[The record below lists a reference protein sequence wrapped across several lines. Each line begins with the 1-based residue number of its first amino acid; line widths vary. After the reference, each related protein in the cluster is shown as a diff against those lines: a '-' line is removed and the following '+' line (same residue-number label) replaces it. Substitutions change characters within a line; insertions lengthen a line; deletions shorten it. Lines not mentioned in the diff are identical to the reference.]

1 MDLKIFLSI
10 SYCISRF
17 LGHLSSHPV
26 CPSFP
31 SFSAATV
38 WSLALNPL
46 IKVWQLNTSPIKLF
60 LLGKES
66 ELGAENGNIT

>member
-1 MDLKIFLSI
+1 
-10 SYCISRF
+10 
-17 LGHLSSHPV
+17 V